1 MNLRAIAIEGGPP
14 AEQDEVQRPIDV
26 VIDQLERRTVT
37 GRDRG
42 RLSDALKRAD
52 APLAGRA
59 GADAAVGR
67 AVR

>member
-1 MNLRAIAIEGGPP
+1 MNLRSIAIEGGPP
-14 AEQDEVQRPIDV
+14 ADEVQRPIDV

-42 RLSDALKRAD
+42 RLRDAIERAD
-52 APLAGRA
+52 APLGGRA

-67 AVR
+67 VTR